1 LAEGKGQEMKIVL
14 VLFLVLATFVA
25 RADEVKPAQGAPA
38 EAKPVAASIE
48 IFCDFRCPFCA
59 RLFGT
64 LLPMAK
70 AENRQ
75 LTFRFRHF
83 PFHNG
88 SQELAVFFEAARTQA
103 DADSL
108 ALIDSLYRFQRNV
121 SPDDLRASEAALA
134 TLHGLNQSRLKR
146 DLRARDVALAVRQDE
161 QAALVMKVDH
171 TPSVFVDGALLVG
184 PPELIAMAVLRASPL
199 APSRDLP
206 QDGDDCNV
214 CKK

>member
-1 LAEGKGQEMKIVL
+1 MKIVIA
-14 VLFLVLATFVA
+14 LFLALGTLIA
-25 RADEVKPAQGAPA
+25 RADEAKPERDA
-38 EAKPVAASIE
+38 EAETKRAPSIE

-64 LLPMAK
+64 LLPIAK

-75 LTFRFRHF
+75 LTFRFRHY

-88 SQELAVFFEAARTQA
+88 SQELALFFEAARLQSG
-103 DADSL
+103 ADSQ
-108 ALIDSLYRFQRNV
+108 ALLESLYRFQRNV
-121 SPDDLRASEAALA
+121 SPDDLPTSEAALA

-161 QAALVMKVDH
+161 QAAVAMKVDH
-171 TPSVFVDGALLVG
+171 TPSVFVDGTLLVG

-199 APSRDLP
+199 APARELP
-206 QDGDDCNV
+206 ADGDDCNV